1 MVLAF
6 SYSLYDETLYLIFL
20 LRMGRES
27 LLMKLMKML
36 GMMLEILIIIMIT
49 IAIFIFMSYIKFYH

>member
-6 SYSLYDETLYLIFL
+6 SYSSHDEKLYLIFL

-27 LLMKLMKML
+27 LLMKSMKML
-36 GMMLEILIIIMIT
+36 GMMLEVLIIIMIT
-49 IAIFIFMSYIKFYH
+49 IVIFRFVRYIKFYQ

>member
-36 GMMLEILIIIMIT
+36 GMMLEIPIIIMIT